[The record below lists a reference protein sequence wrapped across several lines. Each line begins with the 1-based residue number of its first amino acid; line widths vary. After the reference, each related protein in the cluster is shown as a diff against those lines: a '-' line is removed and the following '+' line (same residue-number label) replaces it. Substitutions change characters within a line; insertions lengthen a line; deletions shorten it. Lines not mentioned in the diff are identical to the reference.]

1 MQKQHTAGLVL
12 ARGGS
17 KGIPLKNLQKI
28 GNRTLLD
35 ISLTT
40 IKNAKIFDSIW
51 LSTDHDLIA
60 KEALK
65 RTN

>member
-1 MQKQHTAGLVL
+1 MQKQHIAALVL

-28 GNRTLLD
+28 DNQSLIN
-35 ISLTT
+35 ISLTA
-40 IKNAKIFDSIW
+40 IKGTGIFDAIW

-60 KEALK
+60 RIAMK
-65 RTN
+65 RRY